1 MAKSTLLRI
10 GRLAAIVW
18 LTAAPADASGRQDQT
33 ASAGWGYAETRDYD
47 ETVGRALALLPSRP
61 QRVVVIDAEKTPHAL
76 RQRLERVEAF
86 VMVGE
91 PTVCLLMQGSVLK
104 NAQRS
109 GGLFDYALAAIIWH
123 EMAHISGADEHG
135 AQEQEEGLWRQFIV
149 GRRVDTSRALAYLAR
164 LEKRREGDGSAHGEA
179 RYSMEPAR

>member
-1 MAKSTLLRI
+1 MAKSILSRI
-10 GRLAAIVW
+10 GCMAAIIW
-18 LTAAPADASGRQDQT
+18 LASDATDAIGQQVQA

-47 ETVGRALALLPSRP
+47 ETVRRALALLPRRP
-61 QRVVVIDAEKTPHAL
+61 ERVVVIDVEKTPPAL

-86 VMVGE
+86 VMVGK
-91 PTVCLLMQGSVLK
+91 PTVCLRMQGSVLK

-123 EMAHISGADEHG
+123 EMAHISGADERG
-135 AQEQEEGLWRQFIV
+135 AQEQEERLWRQFIV

-164 LEKRREGDGSAHGEA
+164 LEKRREGDGSAHGKALYSTESA
-179 RYSMEPAR
+179 R